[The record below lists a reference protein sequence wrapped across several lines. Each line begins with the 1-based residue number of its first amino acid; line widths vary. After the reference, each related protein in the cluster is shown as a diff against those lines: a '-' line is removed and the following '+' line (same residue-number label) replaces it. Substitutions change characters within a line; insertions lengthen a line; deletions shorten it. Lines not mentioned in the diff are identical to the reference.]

1 MKKSTKAILA
11 VSGVAAGAVAAGA
24 GLEMWSRTK
33 FGRSGAATLA
43 EGVVRVSGVRRN
55 MLGRDL
61 GRYDDYVEK
70 QREINEK
77 EYHLPGWMG
86 MKSVV
91 FEETRDGMKTFHV
104 GTTGKNEHA
113 VLYLHGVAHI
123 HQISPFHW
131 QFIDK
136 LCEMTGAE
144 IVVPIYPLA
153 PAHDYDE
160 AYSLLTDLYEGMCNR
175 YGADAITIMG
185 DSTGGG
191 LAAGLAETFDHYKL
205 EQPANL
211 VLLSPVVDLSMRNPD
226 VHDFFDRDPM
236 IAPWGLA
243 QIGDLWADGD
253 DICDPRLSPIYG
265 DVSVLRN
272 VTVFAGTREIFYP
285 DCVKFIEKL
294 KDAGVKCDLV
304 VGQGM
309 NHVWPL
315 YPIPEAKDALE
326 QIASIVTSKVRA

>member
-1 MKKSTKAILA
+1 MKKSTKALLA
-11 VSGVAAGAVAAGA
+11 ITTVAAGTAAA
-24 GLEMWSRTK
+24 CASLETWSRAR
-33 FGRSGAATLA
+33 FGRSGIATVA
-43 EGVVRVSGVRRN
+43 EGVLRLSGLRSN

-61 GRYDDYVEK
+61 GRYDDYIQK
-70 QREINEK
+70 QRENNEK

-104 GTTGKNEHA
+104 GTTGKNDRA

-131 QFIDK
+131 QFIDR
-136 LCEMTGAE
+136 LCELTGAE

-160 AYSLLTDLYEGMCNR
+160 AYSLLTDLYEGMCDR
-175 YGADAITIMG
+175 YGADSITIMG

-191 LAAGLAETFDHYKL
+191 LAAGLAETFDHYNL
-205 EQPANL
+205 DQPANL
-211 VLLSPVVDLSMRNPD
+211 VLISPVVDLSMRNPD

-236 IAPWGLA
+236 NAPWGLA
-243 QIGDLWADGD
+243 QVGDLWADGD

-265 DVSVLRN
+265 DVSGLRN
-272 VTVFAGTREIFYP
+272 VTIFAGTRELFYP
-285 DCVKFIEKL
+285 DCVKFADKL
-294 KDAGVKCDLV
+294 KDAKVRCDLV

-315 YPIPEAKDALE
+315 YPIPEAKDAIE
-326 QIASIVTSKVRA
+326 QIAQIVCAEPLA

>member
-1 MKKSTKAILA
+1 
-11 VSGVAAGAVAAGA
+11 
-24 GLEMWSRTK
+24 
-33 FGRSGAATLA
+33 
-43 EGVVRVSGVRRN
+43 

-113 VLYLHGVAHI
+113 ILYLHGVAHI

-131 QFIDK
+131 QFIDR

-160 AYSLLTDLYEGMCNR
+160 AYSLVTDLYEGMCNR

-191 LAAGLAETFDHYKL
+191 LAAGLAETFDRYNL

-211 VLLSPVVDLSMRNPD
+211 VLISPVVDLSMRNPD

-265 DVSVLRN
+265 DVSALRN
-272 VTVFAGTREIFYP
+272 VTIFAGTRELFYP
-285 DCVKFIEKL
+285 DCVKFAEKL
-294 KDAGVKCDLV
+294 KDANVKCDLV

-326 QIASIVTSKVRA
+326 QIASIVTSEVRA